1 MSDRSN
7 NRPFLPTLVPGG
19 KLGDSEHAEDILQ
32 ELHAVLKKH
41 GCILIHEPNGMIL
54 GKVPPG
60 LGTTVRALAVV
71 KLIAPDHFIWAKIDW
86 SQDGAMTPG
95 EFKIN

>member
-1 MSDRSN
+1 MN
-7 NRPFLPTLVPGG
+7 NNKFLPSLLGMPKV
-19 KLGDSEHAEDILQ
+19 GDSEHAEDILQ

-41 GCILIHEPNGMIL
+41 GCILAHESNGMIL

-60 LGTTVRALAVV
+60 LGTTVRVMAVV

-86 SQDGAMTPG
+86 SKDGVMKPG
-95 EFKIN
+95 EFKVVN